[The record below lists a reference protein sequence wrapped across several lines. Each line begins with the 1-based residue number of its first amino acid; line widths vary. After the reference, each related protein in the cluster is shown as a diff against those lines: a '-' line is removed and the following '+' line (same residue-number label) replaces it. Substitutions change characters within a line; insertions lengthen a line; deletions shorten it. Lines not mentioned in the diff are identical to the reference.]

1 MKKVSV
7 IVPVYNMEKYLKQ
20 CMDSL
25 VNQTLDDIEI
35 IAINDGSKDN
45 SLEILKEY
53 QKHYPDKLII
63 IDQENQGISVARNN
77 GIDIA
82 TGKYIGFV
90 DSDDYVKL
98 DMFEQLYNK
107 IRETNSDIVV
117 CDYEEYHMDEEKF
130 KYIKVTENIKSNNVY
145 DDVSII
151 NDIDYGPCN
160 KLFKKE
166 LFNNIKFPK
175 NLKYEDLNAIL
186 KVFLIASKISI
197 VEESLYIYRI
207 NETGQT
213 MTINKKVKD
222 ILIILQ
228 DLIDYSKSINVF
240 DKIKLELKEMSVD
253 KLFYYLI
260 YSYELKDKEFTVTF
274 RKEII
279 DFLNKNFENWRIT
292 LLKNKKMNLKLIS
305 KFILINDTIFKIY
318 ISRK

>member
-25 VNQTLDDIEI
+25 VNQTLEDIEI
-35 IAINDGSKDN
+35 IAINDGSKDA
-45 SLEILKEY
+45 SLKILKEY
-53 QKHYPDKLII
+53 QKRYPDKLII
-63 IDQENQGISVARNN
+63 IDQKNQGISVARNN

-166 LFNNIKFPK
+166 LFNDIKFPK

-222 ILIILQ
+222 ILNILQ

-260 YSYELKDKEFTVTF
+260 YSYELKDKEFTVIF
-274 RKEII
+274 RNEII

-305 KFILINDTIFKIY
+305 KFILINNTIFKIY